1 MSMAFVQHQ
10 MCSQAFLAVTESFI
24 AARIHLREEVVDV
37 TTSVLSSGLYRC
49 IDIHDINVLE
59 KAVVANGFL
68 LHSYQR

>member
-1 MSMAFVQHQ
+1 M
-10 MCSQAFLAVTESFI
+10 ESFI

-37 TTSVLSSGLYRC
+37 ATSVLSLGLYRC
-49 IDIHDINVLE
+49 VDIHDINVLE